1 MHRLVGADACWSS
14 SSSPLGPSPHWYGY
28 DVSGP
33 FFFFTFSAG
42 RKRRLW
48 GGGGRRTLLYFRSPH
63 RCLGFQNLPPR
74 NENAHTHILGFPKL
88 RGVLQR
94 RASLAALC
102 TRPKLLIIGIWA
114 NLRATRLLL
123 SLMGEDAPDGRIL
136 VCELRIG
143 SSVFTYN
150 CVCVS
155 VSFHQK
161 NFLLI
166 DQCRG

>member
-1 MHRLVGADACWSS
+1 MDMMSLAPSS
-14 SSSPLGPSPHWYGY
+14 SSRSLPAARGDFGEEEEEPFSTFVLRIA
-28 DVSGP
+28 VSASR
-33 FFFFTFSAG
+33 TFLRG
-42 RKRRLW
+42 T
-48 GGGGRRTLLYFRSPH
+48 RTH
-63 RCLGFQNLPPR
+63 T
-74 NENAHTHILGFPKL
+74 HTHILGFPKL

-123 SLMGEDAPDGRIL
+123 SLMGEDAADGRIL

-166 DQCRG
+166 DQCCG